1 MIVKKGEGFK
11 EERNTDVWGMET
23 LCIFCH
29 QAFKDEV
36 IMGEGEYRWSEETI
50 VTERKANVVIT
61 FLVVSFCHRWSSL
74 FVLAITICS
83 EHHRNWVESHNDDIC
98 LTFCLLF
105 LI

>member
-61 FLVVSFCHRWSSL
+61 FLVVSLLNFCHRWLSL
-74 FVLAITICS
+74 FVPLLFVN
-83 EHHRNWVESHNDDIC
+83 RNCVEIYNDDIC
-98 LTFCLLF
+98 FSFCLLF